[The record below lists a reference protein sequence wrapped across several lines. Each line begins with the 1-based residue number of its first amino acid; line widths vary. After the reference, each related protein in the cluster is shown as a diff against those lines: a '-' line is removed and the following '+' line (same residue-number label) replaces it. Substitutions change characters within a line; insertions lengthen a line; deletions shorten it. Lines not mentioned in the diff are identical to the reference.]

1 MADTNFDSIVLDT
14 GGITSATGIAI
25 TSGGITLNG
34 VTITVVGE
42 ASETYDAGSI
52 ADGDEEVGELTVT
65 GAALGD
71 YVLASHSIDVA
82 DLALTAAV
90 TAADTVTYQLLNN
103 TGGAVDLASGTVKV
117 LVIHAA

>member
-14 GGITSATGIAI
+14 GGIT
-25 TSGGITLNG
+25 LNS
-34 VTITVVGE
+34 VVVTVVGE

-71 YVLASHSIDVA
+71 YTLASITVDVA
-82 DLALTAAV
+82 DLAITAAV
-90 TAADTVTYQLLNN
+90 TAANTVTYQLNNN
-103 TGGAVDLASGTVKV
+103 TGGAIDLASATVKV
-117 LVIHAA
+117 LVIHTA

>member
-1 MADTNFDSIVLDT
+1 MGDSNVDSLVCDT
-14 GGITSATGIAI
+14 GGITISTAA
-25 TSGGITLNG
+25 SGITLNG

-71 YVLASHSIDVA
+71 YCLVSHSIDVA
-82 DLALTAAV
+82 DLAITAAV
-90 TAADTVTYQLLNN
+90 TAANTVTYQLLNN
-103 TGGAVDLASGTVKV
+103 TGGAIDLASGTVKV
-117 LVIHAA
+117 LVIHTA